1 MKSELPPLR
10 MIVGRGTLT
19 CADEYS
25 EERLDTYR
33 LNSVVDCDVSQEIYP
48 KLLRKYWAI
57 LGRVVETCPT
67 KWNTAKEAS
76 DAFKYAFG
84 ITEKTILLDGTVRT
98 YPGSITSMENPEFED
113 YFDGVMA
120 LLHRMTG
127 VDPLTLWKVSADTG
141 DRPAESEAS
150 VPHDAAEEG
159 DGGDDHSPAVAD
171 TRTINERR
179 DEFGLPP
186 VEEGAPVTREPDER
200 RMVENDPMNTNAL
213 QDEAVK
219 QLIDLAAST
228 TATPKEKMQD
238 LENLRQAWT
247 EYLAG
252 HPVFVN
258 QCFATAAKVIRGE
271 LQPEPAR
278 RYLWSIREK

>member
-98 YPGSITSMENPEFED
+98 YPGSITTMENPEFED

-141 DRPAESEAS
+141 DKPTGTEAS
-150 VPHDAAEEG
+150 DPLPDAVGEG
-159 DGGDDHSPAVAD
+159 DGGSVPAAVAD

-179 DEFGLPP
+179 DEFGL
-186 VEEGAPVTREPDER
+186 APVKEGPAVAREPDER
-200 RMVENDPMNTNAL
+200 AMVENDPMSTDAL

-228 TATPKEKMQD
+228 TATAKEKMQD
-238 LENLRQAWT
+238 LENLRAAWT
-247 EYLAG
+247 DYLRG
-252 HPVFVN
+252 HPVFVQ
-258 QCFATAAKVIRGE
+258 QCFTTAAKVIRGE